1 VTRPPPPRGASEGE
15 LAYRKY
21 QCGACHGEDGAG
33 NVSLREA
40 GRKYA
45 TDAELAERIRN
56 PTRFV
61 RDSQMPPGEGV
72 ISEPDY
78 AALASYVRS
87 LAAAG
92 SGR

>member
-1 VTRPPPPRGASEGE
+1 VTSAPPPGASEGE

-40 GRKYA
+40 GKKYA

-72 ISEPDY
+72 ISESDY
-78 AALASYVRS
+78 ASLVVYVGALATAHRQ
-87 LAAAG
+87 
-92 SGR
+92 